1 MTNPITLTTS
11 VLGDSTTI
19 PNTFFDFYLPR
30 AAGEFLKIYLY
41 LLRWQP
47 VRDHKLSI
55 GSIAD
60 FFHLT
65 EGDVI
70 RAFRYWEGEHL
81 LAMTTDENGLILS
94 ICLNPSGET
103 GFPGVQITP
112 VTEDVPVSAPA
123 YDPEPELPVG
133 EELPLIIEQYLGR
146 PLSRSDLSKI
156 RYFHED
162 LGFPCSLIEYLFEYC
177 VSGGHV
183 DMRYIEA
190 VARKWSDQ
198 NIRTVEEAKL
208 ESEMHRSSS
217 YAIMKEFGLGGR
229 SPVPG
234 EMLYIRKWVRSYGFS
249 TEVICEACRRTMM
262 NIHVPSFEYADRIL
276 VSWKEAGLSSLEEI
290 EAADKIR
297 SSQSKS
303 KSVPVRKKAARPAA
317 AGNRFHNF
325 HQRDNDYGDLQRRIL
340 EKQKA
345 VRDADD
351 Q

>member
-47 VRDHKLSI
+47 VRDHELSI

-65 EGDVI
+65 EGDVV

-81 LAMTTDENGLILS
+81 LAMTTDENGRILS
-94 ICLNPSGET
+94 ICLNPAGDA
-103 GFPGVQITP
+103 GFYGAQITP
-112 VTEDVPVSAPA
+112 VKEEAFEAP
-123 YDPEPELPVG
+123 YDPEASQPVT
-133 EELPLIIEQYLGR
+133 EELPLIIEQYLGH
-146 PLSRSDLSKI
+146 PLSRSDLEKI

-162 LGFPCSLIEYLFEYC
+162 LGFSCSLIEYLIEYC
-177 VSGGHV
+177 VSGGHT

-190 VARKWSDQ
+190 VARRWSEQ
-198 NIRTVEEAKL
+198 GIRTVDEAKA
-208 ESEMHRSSS
+208 ESEIYRTSS

-234 EMLYIRKWVRSYGFS
+234 EMQYIRKWVRSYGFP
-249 TEVICEACRRTMM
+249 TEIICEACRRTMM
-262 NIHVPSFEYADRIL
+262 SIHVPSFEYTDSIL
-276 VSWKEAGLSSLEEI
+276 LSWKEAGIRTLEEI
-290 EAADKIR
+290 EAADKLRSTQTKGKSAPR
-297 SSQSKS
+297 SSA
-303 KSVPVRKKAARPAA
+303 RKNGSAAS
-317 AGNRFHNF
+317 NSFHNF
-325 HQRDNDYGDLQRRIL
+325 HQRDNRYSELQQTL
-340 EKQKA
+340 LKKQNAARNPK
-345 VRDADD
+345 DT
-351 Q
+351 